1 MMQFAHR
8 PHIAWGPLPSPRRRR
23 NRCGLCG
30 VKDPRLFHV
39 PTNVWLFYVGEEQR
53 HQIVCARCW
62 GQLTDAVDGSAYERR
77 HAAPGALWSPP
88 P

>member
-1 MMQFAHR
+1 MTRTARR
-8 PHIAWGPLPSPRRRR
+8 PHINWGPLPSPRRRY

-39 PTNVWLFYVGEEQR
+39 ATDVWLFYVGEAQR
-53 HQIVCARCW
+53 GQIVCVRCW
-62 GQLTDAVDGSAYERR
+62 AQLTDAVDDSAYERE
-77 HAAPGALWSPP
+77 HAAPGTLWSPP